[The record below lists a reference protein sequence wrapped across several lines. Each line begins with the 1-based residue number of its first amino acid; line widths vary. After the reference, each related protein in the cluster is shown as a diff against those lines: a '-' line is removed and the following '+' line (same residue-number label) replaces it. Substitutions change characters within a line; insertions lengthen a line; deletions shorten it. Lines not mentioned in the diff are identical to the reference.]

1 MGRKSIVGR
10 LPVVYDPARRGF
22 AVENSAEFVKT
33 QIRQKLDELAHGK
46 PLRLTVTFELERKGR
61 SINQN
66 RMMWALLT
74 IMADAYNAGR
84 AGGIQPEDLHHIF
97 KRFYR
102 SRFSKDKQG
111 IGLGLPLAKMI
122 VESHNGT
129 IEVDSTLGAGT
140 TFTLSFLIPTK
151 L

>member
-84 AGGIQPEDLHHIF
+84 AGGIQPEDCYIEMLEEYGLEYDFLELPVAAVPIL
-97 KRFYR
+97 RNAYR
-102 SRFSKDKQG
+102 
-111 IGLGLPLAKMI
+111 LVHI
-122 VESHNGT
+122 VE
-129 IEVDSTLGAGT
+129 LLT
-140 TFTLSFLIPTK
+140 TTAAPSRRRWVPAASPQLR
-151 L
+151 